1 MNLRMP
7 LTIERLGQRGE
18 GVARS
23 DEGAVF
29 VPYALAGETILAEV
43 DGERGALV
51 EVTKASPDRIAPFC
65 PHYMVCGG
73 CAVQSLATAA
83 YGDWKSGLLTS
94 ALDHA
99 GLRVEVEPMIDAH
112 GEGRR
117 RATFH
122 ARFDRDA
129 LGRVQTV
136 VGFMRARSHDIVA
149 LDDCPILA
157 PGLAGA
163 LPAARAVAQ
172 MLNQLGKPLD
182 IVITASLEGLD
193 VDVRGTGKLSFEI
206 AQALIGLAAKLDLAR
221 ISNHG
226 DILIERRPPLIQMG
240 RAKVAPA
247 PGAFLQATDLGE
259 ETLARLVCE
268 GVGKSRKVLDL
279 FSGVGTFALR
289 LADKATVLAV
299 ETDGHALAS
308 LEKAAHFTQG
318 LRTVS
323 SEKRDLFKR
332 PLLPHELDPFDAVV
346 FDPPRSG
353 AGEQARAIAASK
365 VKIAVAVSCNAQT
378 FARDA
383 KILVDGGFRV
393 ERITPVDQ
401 FRHSAH
407 IEVVAVF
414 RREPSK
420 TKRRG
425 RLLG

>member
-1 MNLRMP
+1 
-7 LTIERLGQRGE
+7 
-18 GVARS
+18 
-23 DEGAVF
+23 
-29 VPYALAGETILAEV
+29 
-43 DGERGALV
+43 
-51 EVTKASPDRIAPFC
+51 
-65 PHYMVCGG
+65 
-73 CAVQSLATAA
+73 VQSLAPSA
-83 YGDWKSGLLTS
+83 YGDWKRGLLTS

-182 IVITASLEGLD
+182 LLITASLEGLD

-259 ETLARLVCE
+259 ETLARLVSE

-299 ETDGHALAS
+299 ETDGHALAA

-353 AGEQARAIAASK
+353 AEEQARAIAASK
-365 VKIAVAVSCNAQT
+365 VKLAVAVSCNAQT

-383 KILVDGGFRV
+383 KILVDGGFRI

-414 RREPSK
+414 HREPTK